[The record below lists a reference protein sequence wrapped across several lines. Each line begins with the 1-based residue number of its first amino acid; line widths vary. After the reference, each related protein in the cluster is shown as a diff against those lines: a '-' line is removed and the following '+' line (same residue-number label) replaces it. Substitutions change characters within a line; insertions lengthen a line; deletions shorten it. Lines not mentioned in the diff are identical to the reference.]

1 MDENEMKDVQAEDLE
16 QAVRPESLA
25 KTTNPVQVADPV
37 DSIYE
42 THKLEHRFS
51 VTDSWYELLAVIFML
66 VYVVT
71 KTCFFIFDG
80 GYTQGWMATVGFIL
94 DLILAVFAVCTF
106 CAVVEVQEKADI
118 TNFNMGLMAK
128 SLHDYYHDIA
138 DRLDELAGYGPYGEE
153 ETAGPEAGEEGKE
166 QGKSKPRYYHKGYRN
181 GNKKNG
187 GNNGGKNSDS
197 NNSNNSNNNGKN
209 TDKGGSKN
217 AGSSENKGNNN
228 NNKAD

>member
-1 MDENEMKDVQAEDLE
+1 MDENEIRDVQPDELEKAAQPERPAKEVQAE
-16 QAVRPESLA
+16 QFFKPEE
-25 KTTNPVQVADPV
+25 
-37 DSIYE
+37 SIYE
-42 THKLEHRFS
+42 THKLVHRFS

-94 DLILAVFAVCTF
+94 DLILAVFVVCTF

-153 ETAGPEAGEEGKE
+153 ETADPEAGEEGRE
-166 QGKSKPRYYHKGYRN
+166 QAKGKPRYYHKNYRN
-181 GNKKNG
+181 GNKKNKNG
-187 GNNGGKNSDS
+187 GNNNGGSKAGNGDNAGNNGGKTG
-197 NNSNNSNNNGKN
+197 NNESNNNKN
-209 TDKGGSKN
+209 KN
-217 AGSSENKGNNN
+217 Q
-228 NNKAD
+228 D